1 MDAIKTRPF
10 ESFLMLDYVNHIRLG
25 CVLATKIPQFQWLI
39 VTNLVFAHAA
49 CLSCGSVPGI
59 NEIW

>member
-39 VTNLVFAHAA
+39 VTSLVFAHAA
-49 CLSCGSVPGI
+49 CFHVALYQG
-59 NEIW
+59 